1 MKPFT
6 HASGPLY
13 GGSHPEAVVS
23 GFFCFSDNRQ
33 GALADGLHGLNP
45 RNTAHR
51 YTPVQKAT
59 SVGLATGKPQD
70 TPGGNKVLWISEQT
84 RHAHLGLFLFKT
96 NEKPG
101 EEWMLSTLGRT
112 MEKRKVNYY
121 QAQELLEGVK
131 HGRPATIEAI
141 NKALELT
148 GDLGGT
154 DWTTTGHTG
163 RKNSIAPFFGQAS
176 YPHEDGRPPEGAQL
190 AQGLHERTQGM
201 GQGLE

>member
-6 HASGPLY
+6 HAPVPVSAWEQLPG
-13 GGSHPEAVVS
+13 AVVS
-23 GFFCFSDNRQ
+23 GFFVLHDDRQ

-59 SVGLATGKPQD
+59 SVGLATGMPQD

-84 RHAHLGLFLFKT
+84 RHAHLGLFVFKT
-96 NEKPG
+96 IEKPG
-101 EEWMLSTLGRT
+101 EEWMLSTLERT

-121 QAQELLEGVK
+121 QAQELLSGLKEGRV
-131 HGRPATIEAI
+131 ATIAAI

-148 GDLGGT
+148 GDL
-154 DWTTTGHTG
+154 DESAWVSSG
-163 RKNSIAPFFGQAS
+163 RTRNEFEGKTKERTAS
-176 YPHEDGRPPEGAQL
+176 VSCPTSHPYEDGRQAEGP
-190 AQGLHERTQGM
+190 
-201 GQGLE
+201 